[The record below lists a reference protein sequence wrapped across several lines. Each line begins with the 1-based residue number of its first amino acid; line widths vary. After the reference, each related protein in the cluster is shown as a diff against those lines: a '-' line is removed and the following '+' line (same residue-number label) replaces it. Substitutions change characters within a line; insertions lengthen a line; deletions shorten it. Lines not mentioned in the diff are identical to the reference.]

1 MVEGARLESVYM
13 ATYRGFE
20 SLPLCKTLKPLFIG
34 LLDFLKIK
42 VANKTKFTLEEKI
55 LELEKE
61 IIYLKNELLLI
72 EKFIESTKESSI
84 ALKSFIDDNTDFAK
98 LVDNKFKNIEEL
110 YKMNRKNNEL
120 NSERMDLMS
129 KRLNSL
135 QETINIIV
143 KNN

>member
-1 MVEGARLESVYM
+1 M
-13 ATYRGFE
+13 
-20 SLPLCKTLKPLFIG
+20 KPLFIG

-110 YKMNRKNNEL
+110 YKMNKKNNEL
-120 NSERMDLMS
+120 NSEIMDLMS

-135 QETINIIV
+135 QETIKIIV